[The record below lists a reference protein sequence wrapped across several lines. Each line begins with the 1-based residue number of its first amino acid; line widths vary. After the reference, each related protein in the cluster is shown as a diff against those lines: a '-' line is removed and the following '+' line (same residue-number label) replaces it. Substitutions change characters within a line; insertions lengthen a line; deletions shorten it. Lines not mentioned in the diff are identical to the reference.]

1 MFMIHFCLT
10 KVNYT
15 YIKKSLSTNL
25 RRGLRICIIVWNQV
39 GDGADLTI
47 REKKKHCYSYKS
59 KIFIQPF
66 QETDPKSLA
75 KIIMIKLMFS
85 FLLMGSSL
93 LRVASLIRLERLTHF
108 FHEL

>member
-47 REKKKHCYSYKS
+47 REKKNIATLTKAK
-59 KIFIQPF
+59 FLF
-66 QETDPKSLA
+66 SLFKKQA
-75 KIIMIKLMFS
+75 QKVKLK
-85 FLLMGSSL
+85 L
-93 LRVASLIRLERLTHF
+93 
-108 FHEL
+108 